1 VSRGARD
8 GIPPRRFFGSDITT
22 MLILGISELDND
34 SGAVLV
40 RDGQVVGAANEERF
54 TRVKQQAGVPFQTI
68 NWLLRSAGATIAD
81 LDRVIVVRQDVHS
94 EYSST
99 LRALDDVHWFS
110 YPGDVLTKTLN
121 YGVWK
126 FRNYGRTRTLH
137 ERCNQELIDWTLES
151 HLDPARVER
160 ANHHFMHAACAYY
173 GSGFE
178 QALAF
183 TVDGQGD
190 GQTATLYWCDRGTFR
205 QVHEVRLPH
214 SAGAFYAAITKAAG
228 YRPARHE
235 GKITGLAAHGHPDD
249 ECLAFA
255 SRQLYNVNGTFEAP
269 YVYGSYPQLTRLM
282 KRKGPELLAYAY
294 QHVLEDVLVTYVRQY
309 ARRTG
314 ARNLCAAGGVCA
326 NVRLNQKL
334 FEIPEIERVFVF
346 PHMSDGG
353 LGWGA
358 AMWAWHRDKPYE
370 PRAIHDVYWGPCF
383 SDDAIAQ
390 VLDARGVRYS
400 RPADLER
407 RMADLLAD
415 GELIARFQGAME
427 FGPRALCHRSILY
440 QPTDPTVNKWLNEQL
455 HRTEFM
461 PFAPVTLE
469 EEAPT
474 LYRNFS
480 GAEHAANFMTITF
493 DCTADMARSC
503 PAVVHIDGTA
513 RPQTVRRDL
522 DASTYRVLSIYRE
535 RTGLASIINTS
546 FNMHEEPIV
555 CTPDDAVRSC
565 RDARFRYLAI
575 GPFLAEFDFPS
586 PRHQHGDAH
595 GGDQPHAPAA

>member
-1 VSRGARD
+1 
-8 GIPPRRFFGSDITT
+8 

-40 RDGQVVGAANEERF
+40 CDGQVIGAANEERF
-54 TRVKQQAGVPFQTI
+54 TRVKQQAGMPRQAI
-68 NWLLRSAGATIAD
+68 RWLLRRAGADVDD
-81 LDRVIVVRQDVHS
+81 LDRVIVVRQDVHA
-94 EYSST
+94 EYSHT
-99 LRALDDVHWFS
+99 LRTLDDVRWFS
-110 YPGDVLTKTLN
+110 YPGDLWTKALN

-126 FRNYGRTRTLH
+126 FRNYKRARKLH
-137 ERCNQELIDWTLES
+137 LQCNKELLDWMRDS
-151 HLDPARVER
+151 HIDPARVER
-160 ANHHFMHAACAYY
+160 ANHHFMHATCAYY

-190 GQTATLYWCDRGTFR
+190 GQTATLYSCDRGKFA
-205 QVHEVRLPH
+205 QVHDVRLPH
-214 SAGAFYAAITKAAG
+214 SAGVFYAAITKAAG

-235 GKITGLAAHGHPDD
+235 GQITGLAAHGRPDE
-249 ECLAFA
+249 ECLSFA
-255 SRQLYNVNGTFEAP
+255 RRQLYNVNGSFEAP
-269 YVYGSYPQLTRLM
+269 YGYGSYPHLKRLM
-282 KRKGPELLAYAY
+282 KSKGPELLAYAY

-309 ARRTG
+309 VQQTG
-314 ARNLCAAGGVCA
+314 ARNLCVAGGVCA

-358 AMWAWHRDKPYE
+358 AMWTWHRDRPYE
-370 PRAIHDVYWGPCF
+370 PQPIHDVYWGPCF
-383 SDDAIAQ
+383 SDDAVAKA
-390 VLDARGVRYS
+390 LDAGSVRYS
-400 RPADLER
+400 RPEDLEK
-407 RMADLLAD
+407 RMADLLAE

-440 QPTDPTVNKWLNEQL
+440 QPTDPSVNRWLNEQL

-469 EEAPT
+469 HEAPR
-474 LYRNFS
+474 LYKNFS
-480 GAEHAANFMTITF
+480 GGEHAANFMTITF
-493 DCTADMARSC
+493 DCTDEMIRGY
-503 PAVVHIDGTA
+503 PAVVHVDGTA

-522 DASTYRVLSIYRE
+522 DASTYRMLCMYRQ

-555 CTPDDAVRSC
+555 CTPEDAIRAC

-586 PRHQHGDAH
+586 RQHERGSS
-595 GGDQPHAPAA
+595 GG